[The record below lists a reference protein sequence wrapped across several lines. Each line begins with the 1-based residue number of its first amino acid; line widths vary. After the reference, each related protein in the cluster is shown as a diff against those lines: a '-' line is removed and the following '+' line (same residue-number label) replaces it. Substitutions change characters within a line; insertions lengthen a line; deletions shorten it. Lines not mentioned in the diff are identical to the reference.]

1 MSTTAIDPSLTG
13 LAARWTDQLLA
24 TAFIGMSADEL
35 GEFLADQ
42 VATLAVALR
51 ADPFTDEPGLVAG
64 AALVNA
70 KLTTPE
76 ALQRS
81 IAVLAELPALL
92 GVDARR
98 LGPLLG
104 AVSAGFT
111 RAVQEQVLGDQ
122 ERILRAALST
132 LDDDGRDLVDRL
144 PGALERGE
152 FALVYQPLVSLVDN
166 RLRGAEALLRW
177 HHPDAGT
184 LSPNTF
190 IPIAEQSG
198 LIGLLGRW
206 VLRESC
212 AQAARWQARF
222 ADGAGRPPLISVN
235 VSGHQWTDPGLFDE
249 VTTALANTGL
259 DPANLQLELTETVL
273 MQSYDRPAGGPV
285 QTMRALADL
294 GVRIVI
300 DDFGIGYSNLAY
312 LRHLPVHGLKLAGAF
327 MAGIRA
333 PASDHVDE
341 QIVET
346 VIRLAHTLGMTVTA
360 EGIETAEQAHR
371 LAALGCDLGQGWHY
385 GRPGPA
391 DTIAR

>member
-1 MSTTAIDPSLTG
+1 MTG
-13 LAARWTDQLLA
+13 LAARWADRLLD
-24 TAFIGMSADEL
+24 TAFIGLSAAEL
-35 GEFLADQ
+35 REFLTDQ
-42 VATLAVALR
+42 VAALAVALR
-51 ADPFTDEPGLVAG
+51 AEPFTDGPGLASG

-70 KLTTPE
+70 KLTAPE
-76 ALQRS
+76 SLQRS
-81 IAVLAELPALL
+81 IAALAELPGLL
-92 GVDARR
+92 DVDGRGR
-98 LGPLLG
+98 IGPLLG
-104 AVSAGFT
+104 AVAAGFT
-111 RAVQEQVLGDQ
+111 RALQEQILGDQ

-132 LDDDGRDLVDRL
+132 LDADERDLIGRL
-144 PGALERGE
+144 PGAIERGE
-152 FALVYQPLVSLVDN
+152 FALVYQPLVSLMDG

-177 HHPDAGT
+177 HHPSGT

-190 IPIAEQSG
+190 IPVAEQSG

-212 AQAARWQARF
+212 AQAALWQSRVPS
-222 ADGAGRPPLISVN
+222 GSPLISVN
-235 VSGHQWTDPGLFDE
+235 VSGHQWTDPGLFEE
-249 VTTALANTGL
+249 VTTALADTGL
-259 DPANLQLELTETVL
+259 EPSNLQLELTETVL
-273 MQSYDRPAGGPV
+273 MGSYDRPADGPI
-285 QTMRALADL
+285 QTMRALAAL

-333 PASDHVDE
+333 PASDRVDE

-360 EGIETAEQAHR
+360 EGIETADQAHR

-385 GRPGPA
+385 GRPGAA
-391 DTIAR
+391 DRIG

>member
-1 MSTTAIDPSLTG
+1 MSTTAIDPLLTG
-13 LAARWTDQLLA
+13 MAARWADDLPVNALA
-24 TAFIGMSADEL
+24 GMSVDEL
-35 GEFLADQ
+35 RDFLTEQ
-42 VATLAVALR
+42 VTELAVALR
-51 ADPFTDEPGLVAG
+51 AEPFTDGPGMAVG

-70 KLTTPE
+70 KLATPE

-81 IAVLAELPALL
+81 IAILAELPALL
-92 GVDARR
+92 NVDGHGRI
-98 LGPLLG
+98 GPLLG
-104 AVSAGFT
+104 AVSVAFT
-111 RAVQEQVLGDQ
+111 RAVQEHFIDDR
-122 ERILRAALST
+122 EHFLRAALST
-132 LDDDGRDLVDRL
+132 LDNDERDIVGRL

-152 FALVYQPLVSLVDN
+152 FALVYQPLVSLVDG

-177 HHPDAGT
+177 HHPEGT

-212 AQAARWQARF
+212 FQAAHWQARF
-222 ADGAGRPPLISVN
+222 PSGSPLISVN
-235 VSGHQWTDPGLFDE
+235 VSGHQWTDPGLFAE
-249 VTTALANTGL
+249 VTTALADTGL
-259 DPANLQLELTETVL
+259 DPTNLQLELTETVL
-273 MQSYDRPAGGPV
+273 MESYDRPAGGPV
-285 QTMRALADL
+285 QTMHALAEL

-333 PASDHVDE
+333 PASDRVDE

-360 EGIETAEQAHR
+360 EGIETADQAHR

-391 DTIAR
+391 ARIA